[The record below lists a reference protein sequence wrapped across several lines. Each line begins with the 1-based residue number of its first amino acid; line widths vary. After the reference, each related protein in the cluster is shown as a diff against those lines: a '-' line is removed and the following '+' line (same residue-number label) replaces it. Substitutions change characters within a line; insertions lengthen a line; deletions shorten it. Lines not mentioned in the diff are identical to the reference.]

1 MFYYIEGTVALL
13 EPNLAVLDCG
23 GVGYALNASRNTV
36 SHLQPGKKAKLY
48 TYLLVKEEIFE
59 LYGFYSP
66 AEKRCFEMLISVS
79 GVGPKAALSV
89 LSTNTPEGV
98 AMAILSDNEKALTA
112 AQGVGKRIAQ
122 RVILELKDK
131 LRKESQTLEMPALT
145 AGDVAAVGVSS
156 KRTDAA
162 SALAVLGYSPSE
174 ITAALKGLDT
184 EQMALEDIIRTA
196 LKQMVR

>member
-13 EPNLAVLDCG
+13 EPNFAVLDCG

-36 SHLQPGKKAKLY
+36 SHLQTGKKAKLY

-59 LYGFYSP
+59 LYGFSSI
-66 AEKRCFEMLISVS
+66 AEKRCFEMLLSVS

-131 LRKESQTLEMPALT
+131 LRKESQALEMPALT
-145 AGDVAAVGVSS
+145 AAAGMSA

-174 ITAALKGLDT
+174 ISAALKGVDT
-184 EQMALEDIIRTA
+184 EHMALEDIIRAA